1 MKLKFLILVIIL
13 VLWSLLILLT
23 YTPLHLEL
31 AERLS
36 LQRLGVYPLPDG
48 DGGIKMVEG
57 LPYVSQPMVLIQYM
71 LIILV
76 IAVLFFYLNAI
87 ISNTL
92 MKILK
97 DLKAFKL

>member
-1 MKLKFLILVIIL
+1 MKFRVLILVIVL
-13 VLWSLLILLT
+13 LLWSLLIVLT

-36 LQRLGVYPLPDG
+36 LQRLGVYPLPDE

-71 LIILV
+71 LIILI
-76 IAVLFFYLNAI
+76 IAVFFYLNATI
-87 ISNTL
+87 TIPRKPNKPL
-92 MKILK
+92 NKGEN
-97 DLKAFKL
+97 